1 MGSEGLELTNEKIS
15 TTVETTVPRPFR
27 GGPLLTRFCQGCLSI
42 LAQAAEHSLA
52 FLALCWERAQGRLDD
67 LRTMCGSCELKTWGE
82 QKISRGDNGECV
94 LMVEE
99 VATRRGKGHDCES

>member
-67 LRTMCGSCELKTWGE
+67 LRTMCGSRELKTWGE

-94 LMVEE
+94 LMVE
-99 VATRRGKGHDCES
+99 